1 MPDAARPDRLST
13 IASAALLG
21 GTVFTLADL
30 FSDNHLFAG
39 IAITLIVCH
48 ILMRW
53 RHVRTNA
60 KVLLLLAALSAVLLV
75 MAGGD
80 PGSLALAASRALY
93 LPALLTVMAILRV
106 AAMRSNI
113 VNTAA
118 HFVVDQPPSRRFVL
132 LASGS
137 HIFGILLN
145 LGGLQLLLGIALAQR
160 DRTAP
165 TPQIGE
171 VQGRRLANA
180 VMRGFAA
187 TILWSPVGLAMN
199 MLLPLMPTLGYV
211 SYLPYGLGLMVVF
224 FALGWVFDRLEPR
237 PRRTFTPSPHKGAG
251 LAMAALLGLLIAITG
266 LSALAEAVIGIPMRA
281 AILIV
286 IPSMAVVWVLLTEGR
301 PFSGNLTSLARDG
314 FRALPD
320 STSEICLIGASAFL
334 GLTVVEMLPAD
345 QLRLLIENVSLGPG
359 VIACIIIL
367 LMTLVSQLGLSPMIG
382 ALVCSGAIISSG
394 IDMPEVM
401 LMLAVMC
408 GWSGS
413 MLLSP
418 FASTLAIAMGM
429 TDKSAREVGL
439 RWNGP
444 FILTYYAISMTA
456 LLIAGALL

>member
-1 MPDAARPDRLST
+1 MPDPASPGRLST

-30 FSDNHLFAG
+30 FSNNHLFAG

-60 KVLLLLAALSAVLLV
+60 KVLLLLAALSGALLV
-75 MAGGD
+75 LTGGD

-93 LPALLTVMAILRV
+93 LPALLAVMAILRV

-113 VNTAA
+113 VSTAA
-118 HFVVDQPPSRRFVL
+118 HFVVDQPPSRRFAL

-145 LGGLQLLLGIALAQR
+145 LGGLQLLLGIALAER
-160 DRTAP
+160 DRAAP
-165 TPQIGE
+165 SPDIAE
-171 VQGRRLANA
+171 VQGRRIANA
-180 VMRGFAA
+180 VLRGFAA
-187 TILWSPVGLAMN
+187 TILWSPVGLAIN
-199 MLLPLMPTLGYV
+199 MLIPLMPTLGYV

-224 FALGWVFDRLEPR
+224 FALGWVFDRLERR
-237 PRRTFTPSPHKGAG
+237 PRRNFTPSPHKGAA
-251 LAMAALLGLLIAITG
+251 LAMAALLGLLLAITG
-266 LSALAEAVIGIPMRA
+266 LSALAEAVVGIPMRA

-286 IPSMAVVWVLLTEGR
+286 IPAMAVIWVLLTEGR
-301 PFSGNLTSLARDG
+301 SFSGNLKSLARDG
-314 FRALPD
+314 FRTLPD

-334 GLTVVEMLPAD
+334 GLTVVEMLPAEK
-345 QLRLLIENVSLGPG
+345 LRMLIEHVSIGPG

-382 ALVCSGAIISSG
+382 ALLCSGAIISSG
-394 IDMPEVM
+394 IDMPELM
-401 LMLAVMC
+401 LMLALMC

-418 FASTLAIAMGM
+418 FASTLAIATGM
-429 TDKSAREVGL
+429 IGKSPRDVGL
-439 RWNGP
+439 RWNGL
-444 FILTYYAISMTA
+444 FILTYYVIVMTA
-456 LLIAGALL
+456 LLIAGAML

>member
-1 MPDAARPDRLST
+1 
-13 IASAALLG
+13 
-21 GTVFTLADL
+21 
-30 FSDNHLFAG
+30 
-39 IAITLIVCH
+39 
-48 ILMRW
+48 
-53 RHVRTNA
+53 
-60 KVLLLLAALSAVLLV
+60 
-75 MAGGD
+75 
-80 PGSLALAASRALY
+80 
-93 LPALLTVMAILRV
+93 
-106 AAMRSNI
+106 
-113 VNTAA
+113 
-118 HFVVDQPPSRRFVL
+118 
-132 LASGS
+132 
-137 HIFGILLN
+137 
-145 LGGLQLLLGIALAQR
+145 
-160 DRTAP
+160 
-165 TPQIGE
+165 
-171 VQGRRLANA
+171 
-180 VMRGFAA
+180 
-187 TILWSPVGLAMN
+187 
-199 MLLPLMPTLGYV
+199 
-211 SYLPYGLGLMVVF
+211 
-224 FALGWVFDRLEPR
+224 
-237 PRRTFTPSPHKGAG
+237 
-251 LAMAALLGLLIAITG
+251 MAALLGLLIAITG

-334 GLTVVEMLPAD
+334 GLTVVELLPAD

-394 IDMPEVM
+394 IDMPEVV

-429 TDKSAREVGL
+429 TGKSAREVGL